1 MQNFTLKTFFFSFP
15 NSIIFNNTIYFLP
28 LKTYVYFP
36 PYIKNILLCDVG
48 GTGDIMS
55 ERTDM
60 LTSTITT
67 VANVKF
73 KK

>member
-1 MQNFTLKTFFFSFP
+1 
-15 NSIIFNNTIYFLP
+15 
-28 LKTYVYFP
+28 VYIR
-36 PYIKNILLCDVG
+36 PYIKNIPFCDVG

-67 VANVKF
+67 VANVKL
-73 KK
+73 K